1 MLLEGLFHKSSTCLG
16 LCEFMSSAPLVYI
29 QWSSPRGR
37 AWQDGPCDSVTPFLG
52 QTPWHAGPQAS
63 QHAAVE
69 ACSVRGCAGM
79 TNRDM
84 ERERERRQWEA
95 DELQELDD
103 LQAKHARI
111 DERLEVR
118 APPVLP
124 MLGAR

>member
-1 MLLEGLFHKSSTCLG
+1 MTPFTR
-16 LCEFMSSAPLVYI
+16 
-29 QWSSPRGR
+29 QR
-37 AWQDGPCDSVTPFLG
+37 AW
-52 QTPWHAGPQAS
+52 HAAPQAS
-63 QHAAVE
+63 QHADSE
-69 ACSVRGCAGM
+69 PHPGRGRAGM

-118 APPVLP
+118 GSPVLP

>member
-1 MLLEGLFHKSSTCLG
+1 
-16 LCEFMSSAPLVYI
+16 
-29 QWSSPRGR
+29 
-37 AWQDGPCDSVTPFLG
+37 
-52 QTPWHAGPQAS
+52 
-63 QHAAVE
+63 
-69 ACSVRGCAGM
+69 M

-118 APPVLP
+118 GPPVLP
-124 MLGAR
+124 MLGIRHICGSTPAQRI